1 MYSANLSKKDA
12 TNQKIIE
19 EQHKKATSVANKNL
33 KVRNICASQSQVRTN
48 QWTVSNSNSKAAE
61 LLQKGC
67 SSLDHP
73 DLHNFRDYKA
83 KGSIYLRR

>member
-12 TNQKIIE
+12 TNQKIVE
-19 EQHKKATSVANKNL
+19 GQQKKATSIANKNL
-33 KVRNICASQSQVRTN
+33 KVRNTCASQSQTRTD
-48 QWTVSNSNSKAAE
+48 QWLTSSLNSKAAE
-61 LLQKGC
+61 VLQKGC